1 MPSKFYN
8 VITGPPLENQL
19 NTILADLS
27 DRLGRIEGVRGPT
40 ISDSNILTTAEPYTQ
55 LVFHSQSVVVKGS
68 SDPGRD
74 TTTGLL
80 EFDAGSTEGIAGV
93 ARVPRQWKEGSSISP
108 VVHWSK
114 TTSASGTVLWQW
126 RYRYADMGLD
136 VSSWSEWL
144 DGIEIKNAGQ
154 VAERHARSDLP
165 DFTISAETGAVI
177 HWGLRR
183 LGGSDTYGADAQLYA
198 LSLNLKLDRVGSTT
212 EFAK

>member
-27 DRLGRIEGVRGPT
+27 DRLGRIEGVQGTT

-80 EFDAGSTEGIAGV
+80 EFDSSSTEEIAGV
-93 ARVPRQWKEGSSISP
+93 AMVPRQWKEGSSISP

>member
-27 DRLGRIEGVRGPT
+27 DRLGRIEGVRGTT

-55 LVFHSQSVVVKGS
+55 LVFNSQSVVVKGS

-80 EFDAGSTEGIAGV
+80 EFDSSSTEEIAGV
-93 ARVPRQWKEGSSISP
+93 AMVPRQWKEGSSISP

-114 TTSASGTVLWQW
+114 TTSASGTVLWLW

>member
-1 MPSKFYN
+1 MPSKFYK

-27 DRLGRIEGVRGPT
+27 DRLGRIEGVRGTT

-80 EFDAGSTEGIAGV
+80 EFDSSSTEEIAGV
-93 ARVPRQWKEGSSISP
+93 AMVPRQWKEGSSISP

-126 RYRYADMGLD
+126 RYRYANMGVD

>member
-93 ARVPRQWKEGSSISP
+93 AMVPRQWKEGSSISP

>member
-27 DRLGRIEGVRGPT
+27 DRLGRIEGVQGTT

-80 EFDAGSTEGIAGV
+80 EFDSSSTEEIAGV
-93 ARVPRQWKEGSSISP
+93 AMVPRQWKEGSSISP

-126 RYRYADMGLD
+126 RYRYANMGVD